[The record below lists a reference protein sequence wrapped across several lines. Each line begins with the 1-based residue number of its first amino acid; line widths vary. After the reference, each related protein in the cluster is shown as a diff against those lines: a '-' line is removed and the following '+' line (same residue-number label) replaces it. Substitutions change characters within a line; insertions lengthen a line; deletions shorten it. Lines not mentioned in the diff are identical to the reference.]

1 MTPRRSDEPRED
13 GHADGRRDRNALG
26 YRPGDRVSPDRQ
38 DDLDGLIREG
48 YVAKDGDIYELT
60 AKGQKVLTDRGAGL
74 NEA

>member
-1 MTPRRSDEPRED
+1 MLTDNQIATLSDI
-13 GHADGRRDRNALG
+13 GQAIAF
-26 YRPGDRVSPDRQ
+26 SPTRQ
-38 DDLDGLIREG
+38 DELDDLIREG